1 MSALR
6 TRHYFKEP
14 IAHSSVVHGKKQH
27 YEAYYRMYDLS
38 LLKCKIEL
46 FFSKLILGFVNF
58 SFVVIKDKRNHNLVL
73 VN

>member
-14 IAHSSVVHGKKQH
+14 IAHKSVVDEIKRHFK
-27 YEAYYRMYDLS
+27 AYYGKCDLS
-38 LLKCKIEL
+38 LLKCKINFL
-46 FFSKLILGFVNF
+46 VSKLILGFVNF
-58 SFVVIKDKRNHNLVL
+58 SFVVIKDKQNQNLVL